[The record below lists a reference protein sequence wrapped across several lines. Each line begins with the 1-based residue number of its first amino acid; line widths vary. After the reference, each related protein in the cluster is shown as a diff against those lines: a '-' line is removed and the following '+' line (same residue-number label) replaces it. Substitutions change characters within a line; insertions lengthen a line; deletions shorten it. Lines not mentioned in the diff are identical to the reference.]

1 MLLILKNEEEN
12 EENLNKNNIKNFLF
26 FIKYFIL
33 IFE

>member
-1 MLLILKNEEEN
+1 MLLLLKNEEEN
-12 EENLNKNNIKNFLF
+12 EENLNKNNIKILL